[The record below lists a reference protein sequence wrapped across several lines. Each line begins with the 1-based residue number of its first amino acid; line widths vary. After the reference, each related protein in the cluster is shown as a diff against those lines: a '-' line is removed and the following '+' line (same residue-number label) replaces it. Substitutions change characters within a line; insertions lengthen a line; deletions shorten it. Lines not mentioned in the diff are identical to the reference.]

1 MSTVEMSA
9 NGVNHLLRL
18 AIGEP
23 FTCLMPSERLR
34 SVNTALHVPH
44 EKLGCHID
52 RAAARVV
59 THAISP
65 GAAHDRSC
73 VAAAQSTLF
82 QKAFQRT
89 KHGIQRASPNVDGS
103 HRSNET
109 ELSHRWRERA
119 WIEMEVS
126 S

>member
-73 VAAAQSTLF
+73 VASAQSTLF
-82 QKAFQRT
+82 QKASQRT
-89 KHGIQRASPNVDGS
+89 KDGIQRASHTVEAT
-103 HRSNET
+103 HRYN
-109 ELSHRWRERA
+109 R
-119 WIEMEVS
+119 
-126 S
+126 

>member
-1 MSTVEMSA
+1 MSTAEMSA

-23 FTCLMPSERLR
+23 FNCLMPLERL
-34 SVNTALHVPH
+34 P
-44 EKLGCHID
+44 
-52 RAAARVV
+52 VV
-59 THAISP
+59 THDISP

-89 KHGIQRASPNVDGS
+89 KDGIQRASPNVDSS
-103 HRSNET
+103 HKSNEK
-109 ELSHRWRERA
+109 ELSHRWRNRA
-119 WIEMEVS
+119 LLRN
-126 S
+126 